1 MRAPRDE
8 LSSRRFQQRLAQAM
22 GVTRV
27 ARVTGLDRTGVE
39 VACAVRPGG
48 HVLQVCNGKGL
59 SYDDAAWGALL
70 ETAELWA
77 AETVVP
83 DAFVWG
89 SRAELDG
96 HLGALWGAD
105 ELGSAGALVAP
116 RLWSPHVR
124 CAWLEAREL
133 YSGEPVWVPAQG
145 LHVPPAGSPAL
156 GPVAVAWTSNGSG
169 AHPDAGRALLHAL
182 LEATERDQLARMMP
196 EGWTE
201 EVVQRRLLR
210 TPELL
215 ELAPSVEDLAG
226 PLRERGF
233 GVYLFDATP
242 AARTPGA
249 VGLPVGA
256 AVLVDLEEGPVPLT
270 AGYAC
275 ALTREAALLKAL
287 LEAAQ
292 SRLTDIHGA
301 REDVAAADR
310 EAARGFAEACAQVRP
325 RRRAADMPDL
335 GAKAKGA
342 AAGQVRQVLA
352 KLQRAGFTRAAA
364 VAMSSPVEGL
374 HVQKVVVPGMRISEL
389 L

>member
-83 DAFVWG
+83 DALVWG

-96 HLGALWGAD
+96 HLGPLWGAD

-116 RLWSPHVR
+116 RLWSPQVR

-145 LHVPPAGSPAL
+145 LHVPPAGSLAL

-215 ELAPSVEDLAG
+215 ELAPAVEALAG

-242 AARTPGA
+242 AARAPGA

-310 EAARGFAEACAQVRP
+310 EAARGFAEACAQARP

-352 KLQRAGFTRAAA
+352 RLQRAGFKRAAA
-364 VAMSSPVEGL
+364 VTMLSPVEGL

>member
-1 MRAPRDE
+1 M
-8 LSSRRFQQRLAQAM
+8 
-22 GVTRV
+22 
-27 ARVTGLDRTGVE
+27 
-39 VACAVRPGG
+39 
-48 HVLQVCNGKGL
+48 
-59 SYDDAAWGALL
+59 
-70 ETAELWA
+70 
-77 AETVVP
+77 
-83 DAFVWG
+83 
-89 SRAELDG
+89 
-96 HLGALWGAD
+96 
-105 ELGSAGALVAP
+105 
-116 RLWSPHVR
+116 
-124 CAWLEAREL
+124 
-133 YSGEPVWVPAQG
+133 
-145 LHVPPAGSPAL
+145 
-156 GPVAVAWTSNGSG
+156 
-169 AHPDAGRALLHAL
+169 
-182 LEATERDQLARMMP
+182 
-196 EGWTE
+196 
-201 EVVQRRLLR
+201 
-210 TPELL
+210 
-215 ELAPSVEDLAG
+215 
-226 PLRERGF
+226 
-233 GVYLFDATP
+233 
-242 AARTPGA
+242 
-249 VGLPVGA
+249 
-256 AVLVDLEEGPVPLT
+256 PLT